1 MPVGTGKVA
10 LLAAAA
16 GGDAGIEPEFEA
28 GAVLLLEDGSE
39 LLLADGTSRLL
50 LVPQEDEE

>member
-10 LLAAAA
+10 LLAAGGA
-16 GGDAGIEPEFEA
+16 GDAGPEPEFEH
-28 GAVLLLEDGSE
+28 GAVLLLEDGTE
-39 LLLADGTSRLL
+39 LLLADGSSRLL